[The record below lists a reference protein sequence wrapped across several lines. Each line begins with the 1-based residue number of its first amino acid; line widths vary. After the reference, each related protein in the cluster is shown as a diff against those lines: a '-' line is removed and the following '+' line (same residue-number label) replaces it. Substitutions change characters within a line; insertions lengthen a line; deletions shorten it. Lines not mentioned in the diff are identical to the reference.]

1 MPMSNLDEFN
11 LGSQVF
17 VIAEIS
23 GNHGGVLENA
33 KQLILDAKDSG
44 ANAVK
49 FQAYTPSSIT
59 LDSNKEDFLIPK
71 NNAWEDYENLYSLYV
86 KAHTPYEWI
95 PELIS
100 CAKSVGI
107 PIFASVFDVE
117 SIEILEAHN
126 IFAYKIASPEV
137 SDINIVKRVAKTKK
151 PVFISTGLSD
161 LAEIY
166 KAHKLLMDNGSK
178 QIYWLKANTSY
189 PPPIEEINLR
199 TIKNLSETL
208 NCQVGFSD
216 HTLGFMIT
224 IAAVA
229 AGARIIEKHLKL
241 DNDTKT
247 VDDFFSLGKGEF
259 TEMVSAIRQTEIA
272 LGDISYDI
280 PPSSRSYLNGKRSIY
295 VSANI
300 KKGERFTLQNVKS
313 VRPSFSLA
321 TEYLPLILNSRARKD
336 LELGDRLTLSDLEI
350 ISF

>member
-1 MPMSNLDEFN
+1 MSDSNQFN
-11 LGSQVF
+11 LGSHVY

-33 KQLILDAKDSG
+33 KQLIIDAKDSG

-49 FQAYTPSSIT
+49 FQAYTPDSIT
-59 LDSNKEDFLIPK
+59 LNSTKTDFLIPK
-71 NNAWEDYENLYSLYV
+71 NNAWEDYDNLYSLYV

-100 CAKSVGI
+100 VAKSVGI
-107 PIFASVFDVE
+107 PIFASVFDIE

-126 IFAYKIASPEV
+126 VFAYKIASPEV
-137 SDINIVKRVAKTKK
+137 SDVSLIKRVAETKK

-161 LAEIY
+161 LSEIY
-166 KAHKLLMDNGSK
+166 KAHKLLRDNGSG
-178 QIYWLKANTSY
+178 QVYWLKANTSY

-216 HTLGFMIT
+216 HTLGYTIT

-229 AGARIIEKHLKL
+229 AGAQIIEKHLKL
-241 DNDTKT
+241 DNDTQT
-247 VDDFFSLGKGEF
+247 VDDFFSLGKEKF

-272 LGDISYDI
+272 LGEINYDI
-280 PPSSRSYLNGKRSIY
+280 PLSSRSYLNGKRSVY
-295 VSANI
+295 VSAKI
-300 KKGERFTLQNVKS
+300 KKGERFTTQNIKS

-321 TEYLPLILNSRARKD
+321 TEYLPMILNSRARKD
-336 LELGDRLTLSDLEI
+336 LELGDRITISDLEI
-350 ISF
+350 IS

>member
-1 MPMSNLDEFN
+1 MSNSNQFN
-11 LGSQVF
+11 LGSQVY

-33 KQLILDAKDSG
+33 KQLIIDAKDSG

-49 FQAYTPSSIT
+49 FQAYTPDSIT
-59 LDSNKEDFLIPK
+59 LNSTKTDFLIPK
-71 NNAWEDYENLYSLYV
+71 NNAWEDYDNLYSLYV

-100 CAKSVGI
+100 VANSIGI
-107 PIFASVFDVE
+107 PIFASVFDIE
-117 SIEILEAHN
+117 SIEILETHN

-137 SDINIVKRVAKTKK
+137 SDVSIIKRVAETKK
-151 PVFISTGLSD
+151 PVFISSGLSD
-161 LAEIY
+161 LSEIY
-166 KAHKLLMDNGSK
+166 KAHNLLMANGSE

-189 PPPIEEINLR
+189 PPPVEEINLR

-216 HTLGFMIT
+216 HTLGYMIT

-229 AGARIIEKHLKL
+229 AGAKIIEKHLKL
-241 DNDTKT
+241 DNDTQT
-247 VDDFFSLGKGEF
+247 VDDFFSLGKEKF

-272 LGDISYDI
+272 LGEINYDV

-295 VSANI
+295 VSAKI
-300 KKGERFTLQNVKS
+300 KKGERFTIQNVKS
-313 VRPSFSLA
+313 VRPSFSLP
-321 TEYLPLILNSRARKD
+321 TEYLSLILNSRARKD

-350 ISF
+350 IY

>member
-1 MPMSNLDEFN
+1 MSDLEDSI
-11 LGSQVF
+11 LGSEVYI
-17 VIAEIS
+17 IAEIS
-23 GNHGGVLENA
+23 GNHGGSLENA
-33 KQLILDAKDSG
+33 KQLIIDARDSG

-49 FQAYTPSSIT
+49 FQAYTPDSIT
-59 LDSNKEDFLIPK
+59 LNSTKTDFLIPK
-71 NNAWEDYENLYSLYV
+71 NNAWEGYDNLYSLYV

-100 CAKSVGI
+100 FAKSVDI
-107 PIFASVFDVE
+107 PIFASVFDIE
-117 SIEILEAHN
+117 SIEILEYHN

-137 SDINIVKRVAKTKK
+137 SDIGIIKRVAKTKK

-161 LAEIY
+161 LSEIY

-199 TIKNLSETL
+199 TIKNLSEIL

-216 HTLGFMIT
+216 HTLGYTIT

-241 DNDTKT
+241 DNDTQT
-247 VDDFFSLGKGEF
+247 VDDFFSLGKEKF
-259 TEMVSAIRQTEIA
+259 TEMVGAIRQTEVA
-272 LGDISYDI
+272 LGEINYDI

-295 VSANI
+295 VSAGI
-300 KKGERFTLQNVKS
+300 KKGERFTTQNVKS
-313 VRPSFSLA
+313 VRPSFSLP
-321 TEYLPLILNSRARKD
+321 TEYLPLVLNSRARRD
-336 LELGDRLTLSDLEI
+336 LELGDRITLSDLEI
-350 ISF
+350 MS

>member
-1 MPMSNLDEFN
+1 MSDLEDFI
-11 LGSQVF
+11 LGSEVYI
-17 VIAEIS
+17 IAEIS
-23 GNHGGVLENA
+23 GNHGGSLENA
-33 KQLILDAKDSG
+33 KQLIIDARDSG

-49 FQAYTPSSIT
+49 FQAYTPDSIT
-59 LDSNKEDFLIPK
+59 LNSTKTDFLIPK
-71 NNAWEDYENLYSLYV
+71 NNAWEGYDNLYSLYV

-100 CAKSVGI
+100 FAKSVDI
-107 PIFASVFDVE
+107 PIFASVFDIE
-117 SIEILEAHN
+117 SIEILESHN

-137 SDINIVKRVAKTKK
+137 SDIGIIKRVAKTKK

-161 LAEIY
+161 LSEIY

-216 HTLGFMIT
+216 HTLGYTIT

-241 DNDTKT
+241 DNNTQT
-247 VDDFFSLGKGEF
+247 VDDFFSLGKEKF
-259 TEMVSAIRQTEIA
+259 TEMVSAIRQTEVA
-272 LGDISYDI
+272 LGEINYEI

-295 VSANI
+295 VSAGI
-300 KKGERFTLQNVKS
+300 KKGEPFTIQNVKS
-313 VRPSFSLA
+313 VRPSFSLP
-321 TEYLPLILNSRARKD
+321 TEYLPLVLSSRARRD
-336 LELGDRLTLSDLEI
+336 LELGDRITLSDLEVM
-350 ISF
+350 S

>member
-1 MPMSNLDEFN
+1 MSNSNQFN
-11 LGSQVF
+11 LGLQVY

-33 KQLILDAKDSG
+33 KQLIIDAKDSG

-49 FQAYTPSSIT
+49 FQAYTPDSIT
-59 LDSNKEDFLIPK
+59 LNSTKKDFLIPK
-71 NNAWEDYENLYSLYV
+71 NNAWEDYDNLYSLYI

-100 CAKSVGI
+100 VAKSVGI
-107 PIFASVFDVE
+107 PIFASVFDIE
-117 SIEILEAHN
+117 SIEILETHN
-126 IFAYKIASPEV
+126 VFAYKIASPEV
-137 SDINIVKRVAKTKK
+137 SDVSLIKRVAETKK

-161 LAEIY
+161 LSEIY
-166 KAHKLLMDNGSK
+166 KAHKLLMDNGSG

-189 PPPIEEINLR
+189 PPPVEEINLR

-216 HTLGFMIT
+216 HTLGYTIT

-229 AGARIIEKHLKL
+229 AGAQIIEKHLKL
-241 DNDTKT
+241 DNDTQT
-247 VDDFFSLGKGEF
+247 VDDFFSLGKEKF

-272 LGDISYDI
+272 LGEVNYDV
-280 PPSSRSYLNGKRSIY
+280 PPSSQSYLNGKRSVY
-295 VSANI
+295 VSAKI
-300 KKGERFTLQNVKS
+300 KKGERFTIQNVKS

-321 TEYLPLILNSRARKD
+321 TEYLPMILNSRARKD
-336 LELGDRLTLSDLEI
+336 LELGDRITISDLEI
-350 ISF
+350 IS

>member
-1 MPMSNLDEFN
+1 MNNSNQFN
-11 LGSQVF
+11 LGSQVY

-33 KQLILDAKDSG
+33 KQLIIDAKQSG

-49 FQAYTPSSIT
+49 FQAYTPDSIT
-59 LDSNKEDFLIPK
+59 LNSNKTDFLIPK

-100 CAKSVGI
+100 TANSVDI
-107 PIFASVFDVE
+107 PIFASVFDIE
-117 SIEILEAHN
+117 SIEILEEN
-126 IFAYKIASPEV
+126 NVFAYKIASPEV
-137 SDINIVKRVAKTKK
+137 SDIGIIKRVAETKK

-161 LAEIY
+161 LSEIY
-166 KAHKLLMDNGSK
+166 NAHKILMDNGSG

-189 PPPIEEINLR
+189 PPPVEELNLR
-199 TIKNLSETL
+199 TIRNLSEAL

-216 HTLGFMIT
+216 HTLGYTIT

-229 AGARIIEKHLKL
+229 AGAQIIEKHLKL
-241 DNDTKT
+241 DNGTQT
-247 VDDFFSLGKGEF
+247 VDDFFSLGKEKF
-259 TEMVSAIRQTEIA
+259 SEMVSVIRQTEIA
-272 LGDISYDI
+272 LGEVNYDV

-295 VSANI
+295 VSARI
-300 KKGERFTLQNVKS
+300 KKGERFTTQNVKS

-321 TEYLPLILNSRARKD
+321 TEYLPIILNSRARKD
-336 LELGDRLTLSDLEI
+336 LELGDRVSLADLDI
-350 ISF
+350 IS

>member
-1 MPMSNLDEFN
+1 MSDSGEFD
-11 LGSQVF
+11 LGSQVY

-23 GNHGGVLENA
+23 GNHGGVFENA
-33 KQLILDAKDSG
+33 KQLIIDAKDSG

-49 FQAYTPSSIT
+49 FQAYTPDSIT
-59 LDSNKEDFLIPK
+59 LNSTKRDFLIPK
-71 NNAWEDYENLYSLYV
+71 NNAWEDYDNLYSLYV

-100 CAKSVGI
+100 TAKSVGI
-107 PIFASVFDVE
+107 PIFASVFDIE
-117 SIEILEAHN
+117 SIEILETHN

-137 SDINIVKRVAKTKK
+137 SDVSIIQRVAKTKK

-161 LAEIY
+161 LSEIY
-166 KAHKLLMDNGSK
+166 KAHKLLMDNGAK

-189 PPPIEEINLR
+189 PPPVEEINLR

-216 HTLGFMIT
+216 HTLGYTIT

-229 AGARIIEKHLKL
+229 AGAQIIEKHLKL
-241 DNDTKT
+241 DIDTQT
-247 VDDFFSLGKGEF
+247 VDDFFSLGKEKF

-272 LGDISYDI
+272 LGEVNYDI
-280 PPSSRSYLNGKRSIY
+280 PPSSQSYLNGKRSVY
-295 VSANI
+295 VSAKI
-300 KKGERFTLQNVKS
+300 KKGERFTIQNVKS

-321 TEYLPLILNSRARKD
+321 TEYLPMILNSRARRD
-336 LELGDRLTLSDLEI
+336 LELGDRITISDLEI
-350 ISF
+350 IS